1 MSRLHI
7 STRDDAPVESKA
19 ILDVVY
25 QKLGVVPNYYR
36 LIGSSP
42 VALSAFAAF
51 QDGLS
56 TALDSRNRERIALA
70 VAQVNGS
77 DYCLSAHVYLAMNFA
92 KLAPDEIALN
102 RGGGSKDPRAGAIV
116 KIAAT
121 VARLRGHISDADIA
135 AVRSAGL
142 DDAQIVEMFALV
154 AVNVFTNYLNE
165 VAKTRI
171 DFPVVTELAPRP

>member
-7 STRDDAPVESKA
+7 SMRDDAPVESKP

-42 VALSAFAAF
+42 VALAAFAAF

-77 DYCLSAHVYLAMNFA
+77 DYCLPAHSYLATNFA

-102 RGGGSKDPRAGAIV
+102 RGGGSKDPKAEAIV
-116 KIAAT
+116 KFCCDRSQAT
-121 VARLRGHISDADIA
+121 RPYQRCGHCRSEECGPRRRTDCRNRCSGCRECLQKLSERG
-135 AVRSAGL
+135 R
-142 DDAQIVEMFALV
+142 
-154 AVNVFTNYLNE
+154 
-165 VAKTRI
+165 
-171 DFPVVTELAPRP
+171 